1 MTTPSALPSQ
11 PVNDVSFL
19 SALMPNRARTRFLR
33 GVVLLFLVFGALGCL
48 SVAASVFSEFYAL
61 HSWPV
66 AQGQVTAA
74 EVKSNKGRPG
84 NLTRQTNYWVEYEV
98 RFAVPAGQCL
108 TGTMSADDRDPLP
121 CWGIVRTRSTE
132 SAATANAWLSHHRL
146 NSAVGI
152 LHDPHGPSVQIVGES
167 PWLVYSW
174 KGILIMSGW
183 MVFFL
188 TFLNITQRRLRYL
201 ETLPEDYDAS
211 PPPSSQPP
219 GPADLIDLKLSI
231 RRERH

>member
-48 SVAASVFSEFYAL
+48 SVGASVFSEFYAR

-84 NLTRQTNYWVEYEV
+84 NITRQTNYWVEYEV
-98 RFAVPAGQCL
+98 RFAVPARQCL
-108 TGTMSADDRDPLP
+108 TGTISADDRDPLP
-121 CWGIVRTRSTE
+121 CWGIVRTRSIE
-132 SAATANAWLSHHRL
+132 SAATANAWLSHHRI

-152 LHDPHGPSVQIVGES
+152 LHDLHGPNVKFVDES
-167 PWLVYSW
+167 PWLVYPW

-183 MVFFL
+183 MAFFL
-188 TFLNITQRRLRYL
+188 TFLNITQRRLQYL
-201 ETLPEDYDAS
+201 ETLPETYDAS

-219 GPADLIDLKLSI
+219 GPNDLIDLKLS
-231 RRERH
+231 